1 MGVHRIT
8 SPAAK
13 AYMQRERILGEG
25 LSLLAAAAEKP
36 TVSPQALEAAGDL
49 AAQLVPHAPG
59 YGGKALQIVATQFW
73 RQAKVKEKAAEMLS
87 FEDLE
92 KKVNALAR
100 LIG

>member
-13 AYMQRERILGEG
+13 AYMARERILGDG
-25 LSLLAAAAEKP
+25 MTVLAAAAEKSGL
-36 TVSPQALEAAGDL
+36 TPQVLEAAGDL

-87 FEDLE
+87 FEELE
-92 KKVNALAR
+92 QKVGALR
-100 LIG
+100 RMVS

>member
-49 AAQLVPHAPG
+49 AAQLVPHSPG
-59 YGGKALQIVATQFW
+59 YGGKALQIVAAQFW
-73 RQAKVKEKAAEMLS
+73 RQAKVKEKAADMLS
-87 FEDLE
+87 FEELE
-92 KKVNALAR
+92 KKVNELRR
-100 LIG
+100 LVG

>member
-13 AYMQRERILGEG
+13 AYVARERILGDG
-25 LSLLAAAAEKP
+25 ISLLAAAAEKGAL
-36 TVSPQALEAAGDL
+36 SPQALEAAGDL

-59 YGGKALQIVATQFW
+59 YGGKALQIVASQFW
-73 RQAKVKEKAAEMLS
+73 RQGKVTGKSAEMLS
-87 FEDLE
+87 FDELE
-92 KKVNALAR
+92 KKIDALRR